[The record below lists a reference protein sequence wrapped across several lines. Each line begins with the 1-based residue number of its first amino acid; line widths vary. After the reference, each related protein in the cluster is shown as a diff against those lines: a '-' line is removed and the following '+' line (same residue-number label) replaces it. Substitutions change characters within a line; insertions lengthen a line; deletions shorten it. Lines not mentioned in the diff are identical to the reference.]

1 MAAQAEEKLQKLDLN
16 GQNGDSK
23 AAATTGAEAEA
34 GEAEDDSDDDADD
47 ANPAADGAANGAAK
61 KKKKRKTKKKKK
73 GGAKV
78 QSSPPRVPV
87 SSLFPNNQY
96 PEGQIEEYKN
106 ENSYRTTNEEKRYLD
121 RMNNDFLQEYRQG
134 AEVHRQV
141 RQYAQKNIKPG
152 QTLTEIAEGIEDSVR
167 ALTGHQGLEEGD
179 NIKGGM
185 GFPCGL
191 SINHCAAHYTPN
203 AGNKM
208 VLQQG
213 DVMKVDFGAH
223 INGRI
228 VDSAFTM
235 SFDPVYDPLLEAV
248 KDATNTGIREAGI
261 DVRMSDIG
269 AAIQETMESYE
280 VEING
285 TTYPVKAIRNLN
297 GHNID
302 QHVIHGG
309 KSVPIVK
316 GGDQTKMEEGEVFA
330 IETFGST
337 GKGYM
342 ETSHY
347 ALIPNAPQVPLRLSS
362 AKNLLNVINKNFGT
376 LPWCRRY
383 LDRLGQ
389 DKYLLG
395 LNNLVQSGIVQDYPP
410 LCDIKGSYTAQYE
423 HVIKVF
429 SGFFA
434 SKNPLPPPA
443 MASTVETSATPQL
456 RVSAT
461 KNLRKASESQNEEP
475 SIRAPPPESFVE
487 DQFFWTYTEEP
498 HRSRRQ
504 AIIKAHPE
512 VTKLCGPEPLTKYV
526 VLGVVSLQI
535 CCAYLLRDTSMF
547 SWRFF
552 LTAYVIGATS
562 NQNLFLAIH
571 EISHNLAFRSP
582 IANRL
587 LAIFANLPI
596 GLPYSAAFRPYH
608 LTHHKSLGVAGLDTD
623 LPTAF
628 EAFILDSLL
637 GKAFFCTFQIFFYAV
652 RPMFIYSPPFTIIH
666 VLNLIIQ
673 LSFDYALTRLCNGS
687 LQPVL
692 YLLFSSFLA
701 GSLHPCA
708 GHFIAEHYFFSQV
721 NHGTESIQEQK
732 SGADGTVKKPHPLDS
747 LPPPETYS
755 YYGPLNIF
763 TYNVGLHNE
772 HHDFPAIPWT
782 RLHALHRIAS
792 EFYEPLP
799 CHRSWVWVT
808 WTFILDKNVGMWCRV
823 KRAQGGRLVGG
834 GGVGGNNGR
843 AGESISAGPDESGD
857 GWKES
862 EIQN

>member
-1 MAAQAEEKLQKLDLN
+1 MAAQASEDLQKLDLN
-16 GQNGDSK
+16 GQGGAAK
-23 AAATTGAEAEA
+23 ADAPTAGQAEA
-34 GEAEDDSDDDADD
+34 GEAEDDSDDDADEG
-47 ANPAADGAANGAAK
+47 NAAAEGGANGAAK
-61 KKKKRKTKKKKK
+61 KKKKRKSKKKKK

-78 QSSPPRVPV
+78 QSEPPRVPL
-87 SSLFPNNQY
+87 SQLFAGKQY
-96 PEGQIEEYKN
+96 PEGEIVEYKDD
-106 ENSYRTTNEEKRYLD
+106 NSFRTTNEEKRYLD
-121 RMNNDFLQEYRQG
+121 RMNSDFLQEYRQA

-141 RQYAQKNIKPG
+141 RQYAQKTIKPG

-179 NIKGGM
+179 NLKGGM

-228 VDSAFTM
+228 VDSAFTVA
-235 SFDPVYDPLLEAV
+235 FDPVYDPLLEAV

-269 AAIQETMESYE
+269 AAIQEAMESYE
-280 VEING
+280 VELNG
-285 TTYPVKAIRNLN
+285 TMYPVKCIRNLN

-337 GKGYM
+337 GKGYVREDM

-347 ALIPNAPQVPLRLSS
+347 ALDPNASPVPLRLSS

-376 LPWCRRY
+376 LPFCRRY

-395 LNNLVQSGIVQDYPP
+395 LNNLVSSGIVQDYPP

-423 HVIKVF
+423 HNKGLDIKNDQQSV
-429 SGFFA
+429 
-434 SKNPLPPPA
+434 
-443 MASTVETSATPQL
+443 
-456 RVSAT
+456 R
-461 KNLRKASESQNEEP
+461 
-475 SIRAPPPESFVE
+475 IPPPESIVE

-526 VLGVVSLQI
+526 VFGVVSLQI
-535 CCAYLLRDTSMF
+535 CCAYLLRDTSML
-547 SWRFF
+547 SWRF
-552 LTAYVIGATS
+552 LATAYLIGATA

-582 IANRL
+582 MGNRL

-608 LTHHKSLGVAGLDTD
+608 LTHHKSLGVTGLDTD
-623 LPTAF
+623 LPTAV
-628 EAFILDSLL
+628 EAFLLDSLL
-637 GKAFFCTFQIFFYAV
+637 GKAFFCTFQILFYAV
-652 RPMFIYSPPFTIIH
+652 RPMFIYSPPFTYIH
-666 VLNLIIQ
+666 ALNLAVQ
-673 LSFDYALTRLCNGS
+673 LSFDYALTKFCGGS
-687 LQPVL
+687 LQPFF
-692 YLLFSSFLA
+692 YLILSSFLA

-721 NHGTESIQEQK
+721 DHGTESITEQK
-732 SGADGTVKKPHPLDS
+732 TKPTEKKQPHPLDS

-755 YYGPLNIF
+755 YYGPLNIL

-799 CHRSWVWVT
+799 CHRSWVWVI

-823 KRAQGGRLVGG
+823 KRAQGGRVVGG
-834 GGVGGNNGR
+834 GGKSGR
-843 AGESISAGPDESGD
+843 SGETISAESAGPEENED

-862 EIQN
+862 ELQS

>member
-1 MAAQAEEKLQKLDLN
+1 MAAQASEKLQKLD
-16 GQNGDSK
+16 
-23 AAATTGAEAEA
+23 
-34 GEAEDDSDDDADD
+34 
-47 ANPAADGAANGAAK
+47 PAK
-61 KKKKRKTKKKKK
+61 KKKKRKSKKKKK

-78 QSSPPRVPV
+78 QSSPPRVPI
-87 SSLFPNNQY
+87 STLFPNNQF
-96 PEGQIEEYKN
+96 PEGEIVEYQN

-152 QTLTEIAEGIEDSVR
+152 QTLTEIAEGIEDAVR

-191 SINHCAAHYTPN
+191 SLNHCAAHYTPN

-208 VLQQG
+208 VLQES

-228 VDSAFTM
+228 VDSAFTVA
-235 SFDPVYDPLLEAV
+235 FDPVYDPLLAAV

-269 AAIQETMESYE
+269 AAIQEVMESYE
-280 VEING
+280 CEING
-285 TTYPVKAIRNLN
+285 TMHPVKCIRNLN

-302 QHVIHGG
+302 QHIIHGG

-337 GKGYM
+337 GKGYVHEDM

-347 ALIPNAPQVPLRLSS
+347 ALVPNAAPVPLRLSS

-376 LPWCRRY
+376 LPFCRRY

-423 HVIKVF
+423 HSQDPQVTAQDAQP
-429 SGFFA
+429 SG
-434 SKNPLPPPA
+434 
-443 MASTVETSATPQL
+443 
-456 RVSAT
+456 R
-461 KNLRKASESQNEEP
+461 
-475 SIRAPPPESFVE
+475 IAPPEKSAVE
-487 DQFFWTYTEEP
+487 DRFFWTYTEEP
-498 HRSRRQ
+498 HRSRRL

-535 CCAYLLRDTSMF
+535 LCAYLLRNTSML
-547 SWRFF
+547 SWTFF
-552 LTAYVIGATS
+552 ATAYVIGATS

-571 EISHNLAFRSP
+571 EISHNLAFRSAM
-582 IANRL
+582 ANRL

-608 LTHHKSLGVAGLDTD
+608 LTHHKSLGVTGLDTD
-623 LPTAF
+623 LPTAV
-628 EAFILDSLL
+628 EAFFLDSLL

-652 RPMFIYSPPFTIIH
+652 RPMFIYSPPFTSIH
-666 VLNLIIQ
+666 LLNLAVQ
-673 LSFDYALTRLCNGS
+673 LSFDYALVQICGGS
-687 LQPVL
+687 IQPVL
-692 YLLFSSFLA
+692 YLLMSSFLA

-721 NHGTESIQEQK
+721 SHGTESLQALQNPKEEQK
-732 SGADGTVKKPHPLDS
+732 SPAPHPLDS

-755 YYGPLNIF
+755 YYGPLNFF

-782 RLHALHRIAS
+782 RLHELHRIAR

-799 CHRSWVWVT
+799 CHHSWVWVI

-834 GGVGGNNGR
+834 GGGNGR
-843 AGESISAGPDESGD
+843 GGEGISASSAAGPQESGD